1 MDESSRSTYNSL
13 GRHQRLSDI
22 INIEN
27 DMIAKAKAISHGANS
42 MRYVVNKDKADII
55 KLHSLP
61 DNVAAESL
69 WTRML
74 LHQAKFLGEH
84 PKAIKNNM
92 IRIEVSPTAEE
103 TKGWTNVD
111 WEKLADDFIREF
123 DSIDLSEKIKRA
135 KDRHTNL
142 CNSQYVV
149 SLHRDSKSGILHLHI
164 DANRIDNGGNINNDH
179 NIHIR
184 AMVAANNITKRRG
197 WVQASDISTQN
208 KQEITNACIDALRS
222 MDRFD
227 WNDYV
232 ERLKQYGY
240 DVMQQKDSQN
250 IVRGYSIKRGNSTYK
265 SSSLGKGR
273 NLMPSKIE
281 ATWKELHKEVLQKE
295 NADIDNHEKNTSE
308 ELQTAK
314 NARCRNCNEFQS
326 QSLVHHSINW
336 NYCDYEIDILS
347 NVNDILMQDVSLP
360 ENNVFATINDLQRT
374 AVLLFAGYLDAATQ
388 MSESTGGGGSTPDGW
403 GRDKGEDDLEW
414 ARRCAKMASHM
425 CRPAIKRGN
434 RR

>member
-1 MDESSRSTYNSL
+1 
-13 GRHQRLSDI
+13 
-22 INIEN
+22 
-27 DMIAKAKAISHGANS
+27 MIAKARAISHGANS

-55 KLHSLP
+55 KLHLLP

-69 WTRML
+69 WSRML
-74 LHQAKFLGEH
+74 LHQAKFMGERF
-84 PKAIKNNM
+84 KSIKNNM

-103 TKGWTNVD
+103 TKGWTNAD
-111 WEKLADDFIREF
+111 WGKLADDFIREF
-123 DSIDLSEKIKRA
+123 DSIDLSEKTKRA
-135 KDRHTNL
+135 KDKHTNL
-142 CNSQYVV
+142 RNSQYVV

-164 DANRIDNGGNINNDH
+164 DANRIDNEGNINNDH

-184 AMVAANNITKRRG
+184 AMAAANNIAKRRG
-197 WVQASDISTQN
+197 WIQASDISMQN
-208 KQEITNACIDALRS
+208 KQEITNACMDALRS

-240 DVMQQKDSQN
+240 DVMLQKDSQDV
-250 IVRGYSIKRGNSTYK
+250 VRGYSIKRGNSTYK

-281 ATWKELHKEVLQKE
+281 ATWKDLHKDILQQDKADKE
-295 NADIDNHEKNTSE
+295 NQVKNTSA
-308 ELQTAK
+308 ELQTAN
-314 NARCRNCNEFQS
+314 NARCRNCNEYQP
-326 QSLVHHSINW
+326 QPLVHHSINW
-336 NYCDYEIDILS
+336 NYRDYEIEIPS
-347 NVNDILMQDVSLP
+347 NANDILMQNMSLP
-360 ENNVFATINDLQRT
+360 KNNVFATINDLQQT
-374 AVLLFAGYLDAATQ
+374 AILLFAGYLDAATQ

-403 GRDKGEDDLEW
+403 GRNKDEDDLEW
-414 ARRCAKMASHM
+414 ARRCARMANHM

>member
-1 MDESSRSTYNSL
+1 
-13 GRHQRLSDI
+13 
-22 INIEN
+22 
-27 DMIAKAKAISHGANS
+27 MIAKARAISHGANS

-55 KLHSLP
+55 KLHLLP

-69 WTRML
+69 WSRML
-74 LHQAKFLGEH
+74 IHQAKFLGEH
-84 PKAIKNNM
+84 SKAIKNNM

-103 TKGWTNVD
+103 TKEWTNAD

-123 DSIDLSEKIKRA
+123 DSIDLSEKTKRA
-135 KDRHTNL
+135 KDKHTNL
-142 CNSQYVV
+142 RNSQYVV
-149 SLHRDSKSGILHLHI
+149 SLHRDSKSDILHLHI
-164 DANRIDNGGNINNDH
+164 DANRIDNDGNINNDH

-184 AMVAANNITKRRG
+184 AMAAANNIAKRRG
-197 WVQASDISTQN
+197 WIQASDISMQN
-208 KQEITNACIDALRS
+208 KQEITNDCMDALRS

-403 GRDKGEDDLEW
+403 GRDKDEDDLEW

>member
-1 MDESSRSTYNSL
+1 
-13 GRHQRLSDI
+13 
-22 INIEN
+22 
-27 DMIAKAKAISHGANS
+27 MIAKARAISHGANS
-42 MRYVVNKDKADII
+42 MRYVVNKDMSDII
-55 KLHSLP
+55 KLHLLP

-69 WTRML
+69 WSRML
-74 LHQAKFLGEH
+74 LHQAKFMGWRS
-84 PKAIKNNM
+84 KAIKNNM

-103 TKGWTNVD
+103 TKGWTNED

-123 DSIDLSEKIKRA
+123 DSIDLSEKTKRA
-135 KDRHTNL
+135 KDKHTNL
-142 CNSQYVV
+142 RNSQYVV

-164 DANRIDNGGNINNDH
+164 DANRIDNDGNINNDH

-184 AMVAANNITKRRG
+184 AMAAANNIAKRRG
-197 WVQASDISTQN
+197 WVQAADISRHN
-208 KQEITNACIDALRS
+208 KQEITAACMDVLRS
-222 MDRFD
+222 MDRFG
-227 WNDYV
+227 WNDYI
-232 ERLKQYGY
+232 ERLKQKGY
-240 DVMQQKDSQN
+240 DVMLQKDSQDV
-250 IVRGYSIKRGNSTYK
+250 VRGYSIKRGNSTYK

-281 ATWKELHKEVLQKE
+281 TTWNELHKEVLQKE

-308 ELQTAK
+308 ELQTAN

-326 QSLVHHSINW
+326 QPLVHHSINW
-336 NYCDYEIDILS
+336 NYCDYEIDIPS
-347 NVNDILMQDVSLP
+347 NANDILMQDVSLS

-388 MSESTGGGGSTPDGW
+388 MSESSGGGGSTPDDW
-403 GRDKGEDDLEW
+403 GRGKDEDDLEW
-414 ARRCAKMASHM
+414 ARRCTRMASHM

>member
-1 MDESSRSTYNSL
+1 
-13 GRHQRLSDI
+13 
-22 INIEN
+22 
-27 DMIAKAKAISHGANS
+27 MIAKARAISHGANS

-55 KLHSLP
+55 KLHLLP
-61 DNVAAESL
+61 DNVSAESL
-69 WTRML
+69 WSRML
-74 LHQAKFLGEH
+74 LHQAKFSGEY

-92 IRIEVSPTAEE
+92 IRIEVSPTSEE
-103 TKGWTNVD
+103 TKGWTNTD

-123 DSIDLSEKIKRA
+123 DSIDLSEKNKCA

-142 CNSQYVV
+142 RNSQYVV

-164 DANRIDNGGNINNDH
+164 DANRIDNDGNINNDH

-184 AMVAANNITKRRG
+184 AMAAANNIAKRRG
-197 WVQASDISTQN
+197 WIQASDISIQN
-208 KQEITNACIDALRS
+208 KQEITNDCMDALRS
-222 MDRFD
+222 MDRFN

-240 DVMQQKDSQN
+240 DMMLQKDSQN
-250 IVRGYSIKRGNSTYK
+250 IIRGYSIKRCNSTYK

-281 ATWKELHKEVLQKE
+281 ATWEKLHKEVLQQEDADRE
-295 NADIDNHEKNTSE
+295 NHVRNTSA
-308 ELQTAK
+308 ELQTAN
-314 NARCRNCNEFQS
+314 NARCRNCNEYQP

-336 NYCDYEIDILS
+336 NYHDYEIDIPS
-347 NVNDILMQDVSLP
+347 NANDILMQDVSLP
-360 ENNVFATINDLQRT
+360 ENNVFATINDLQQT

-403 GRDKGEDDLEW
+403 GRNKDEDDLEW
-414 ARRCAKMASHM
+414 ARRCARMASQM
-425 CRPAIKRGN
+425 CRPAVKRGN

>member
-1 MDESSRSTYNSL
+1 
-13 GRHQRLSDI
+13 
-22 INIEN
+22 
-27 DMIAKAKAISHGANS
+27 MIAKARAISHGANS

-55 KLHSLP
+55 KLHLLP
-61 DNVAAESL
+61 DNVSAESL
-69 WTRML
+69 WSRML
-74 LHQAKFLGEH
+74 LHQAKFSGEY

-92 IRIEVSPTAEE
+92 IRIEVSPTSEE
-103 TKGWTNVD
+103 TKGWTNTD

-123 DSIDLSEKIKRA
+123 DSIDLSEKNKCA

-142 CNSQYVV
+142 RNSQYVV

-164 DANRIDNGGNINNDH
+164 DANRIDNDGNINNDH

-184 AMVAANNITKRRG
+184 AMAAANNIAKRRG
-197 WVQASDISTQN
+197 WIQASDISIQN
-208 KQEITNACIDALRS
+208 KQEITNDCMDALRS
-222 MDRFD
+222 MDRFN

-240 DVMQQKDSQN
+240 DMMLQKDSQN
-250 IVRGYSIKRGNSTYK
+250 IIRGYSIKRGNSTYK

-281 ATWKELHKEVLQKE
+281 ATWEKLHKEVLQQEDADRE
-295 NADIDNHEKNTSE
+295 NHVRNTSA
-308 ELQTAK
+308 ELQTAN
-314 NARCRNCNEFQS
+314 NARCRNCNEYQP
-326 QSLVHHSINW
+326 QLLVHHSINW
-336 NYCDYEIDILS
+336 NYHDYEIDIPS
-347 NVNDILMQDVSLP
+347 NANDILMQDVSLP
-360 ENNVFATINDLQRT
+360 ENNVFATINDLQQT

-403 GRDKGEDDLEW
+403 GRNKDEDDLEW
-414 ARRCAKMASHM
+414 ARRCARMASQM
-425 CRPAIKRGN
+425 CRPAVKRGN

>member
-1 MDESSRSTYNSL
+1 
-13 GRHQRLSDI
+13 
-22 INIEN
+22 
-27 DMIAKAKAISHGANS
+27 MIAKARAISHGANS

-123 DSIDLSEKIKRA
+123 DSIDLSEKTKRA

-403 GRDKGEDDLEW
+403 GRDKGDDDLEW

>member
-1 MDESSRSTYNSL
+1 
-13 GRHQRLSDI
+13 
-22 INIEN
+22 
-27 DMIAKAKAISHGANS
+27 MIAKAKAISHGANS

-92 IRIEVSPTAEE
+92 IRIEASPTAEE

>member
-1 MDESSRSTYNSL
+1 
-13 GRHQRLSDI
+13 
-22 INIEN
+22 
-27 DMIAKAKAISHGANS
+27 MIAKARAISHGANS

-55 KLHSLP
+55 KLHLLP

-69 WTRML
+69 WSRML

-84 PKAIKNNM
+84 TKAIKNNM

-103 TKGWTNVD
+103 TKGWTNDD

-123 DSIDLSEKIKRA
+123 DSIDLSKEIKRT

-142 CNSQYVV
+142 RNSQYVV

-164 DANRIDNGGNINNDH
+164 DANRIDNDGNINNDH

-184 AMVAANNITKRRG
+184 AMAAANNIAKRRG
-197 WVQASDISTQN
+197 WIQASDISIQN
-208 KQEITNACIDALRS
+208 KQEITNDCMDALRS
-222 MDRFD
+222 MDRFN

-240 DVMQQKDSQN
+240 DVMLQKDSQN

-281 ATWKELHKEVLQKE
+281 ATWEKLHKEVLQQEDADRE
-295 NADIDNHEKNTSE
+295 NHVRNTSA
-308 ELQTAK
+308 ELQTAN
-314 NARCRNCNEFQS
+314 NARCRNCNEYQP

-336 NYCDYEIDILS
+336 NYHDYEIDIPS
-347 NVNDILMQDVSLP
+347 NANDILMQDVSLP
-360 ENNVFATINDLQRT
+360 ENNVFATINDLQQT

-403 GRDKGEDDLEW
+403 GRGKDEDDLEW
-414 ARRCAKMASHM
+414 ARRCARMASQM

>member
-1 MDESSRSTYNSL
+1 
-13 GRHQRLSDI
+13 
-22 INIEN
+22 
-27 DMIAKAKAISHGANS
+27 MIAKARAISHGANS
-42 MRYVVNKDKADII
+42 MRYVVNKDQADII
-55 KLHSLP
+55 KLHLLP

-69 WTRML
+69 WSRML
-74 LHQAKFLGEH
+74 LHQAKFWGEH
-84 PKAIKNNM
+84 TKAIKNNM

-103 TKGWTNVD
+103 TKGWTNAD

-123 DSIDLSEKIKRA
+123 DSIDLSKGTKRT
-135 KDRHTNL
+135 KDMHTNL
-142 CNSQYVV
+142 CHSQYVV

-164 DANRIDNGGNINNDH
+164 DANRIDNDGNINNDH

-184 AMVAANNITKRRG
+184 AMAAANNITKRRG
-197 WVQASDISTQN
+197 WVQASDISMQN
-208 KQEITNACIDALRS
+208 KQEITNACINVLRS

-232 ERLKQYGY
+232 ERLKQKGY
-240 DVMQQKDSQN
+240 DVMLQKDSQDV
-250 IVRGYSIKRGNSTYK
+250 VRGYSIKRGNSTYK

-403 GRDKGEDDLEW
+403 GRDKDEDDLEW
-414 ARRCAKMASHM
+414 ARRCARMASHM

>member
-1 MDESSRSTYNSL
+1 
-13 GRHQRLSDI
+13 
-22 INIEN
+22 
-27 DMIAKAKAISHGANS
+27 MIAKARAISHGANS
-42 MRYVVNKDKADII
+42 MRYVVNKDQADII
-55 KLHSLP
+55 KLHLLP

-69 WTRML
+69 WSRML
-74 LHQAKFLGEH
+74 LHQAKFWGEH
-84 PKAIKNNM
+84 TKAIKNNM

-103 TKGWTNVD
+103 TKGWTNAD

-123 DSIDLSEKIKRA
+123 DSIDLSKGTKRT
-135 KDRHTNL
+135 KDMHTNL
-142 CNSQYVV
+142 CHSQYVV

-164 DANRIDNGGNINNDH
+164 DANRIDNDGNINNDH

-184 AMVAANNITKRRG
+184 AMAAANNITKRRG
-197 WVQASDISTQN
+197 WVQASDISMQN
-208 KQEITNACIDALRS
+208 KQEITNACINVLRS

-232 ERLKQYGY
+232 ERLKQKGY
-240 DVMQQKDSQN
+240 DVMLQKDSQDV
-250 IVRGYSIKRGNSTYK
+250 VRGYSIKRGNSTYK

-403 GRDKGEDDLEW
+403 GRDKDEDDLVW
-414 ARRCAKMASHM
+414 ARRCARMASHM

>member
-1 MDESSRSTYNSL
+1 
-13 GRHQRLSDI
+13 
-22 INIEN
+22 
-27 DMIAKAKAISHGANS
+27 MIAKARAISHGANS

-55 KLHSLP
+55 KLHLLP

-69 WTRML
+69 WSRML

-84 PKAIKNNM
+84 TKAIKNNM

-103 TKGWTNVD
+103 TKGWTNDD

-123 DSIDLSEKIKRA
+123 DSIDLSKETKRT

-142 CNSQYVV
+142 RNSQYVV

-164 DANRIDNGGNINNDH
+164 DANRIDNNGNINNDH

-184 AMVAANNITKRRG
+184 AMAAANNITKRRG
-197 WVQASDISTQN
+197 WVQASDISMQN
-208 KQEITNACIDALRS
+208 KQEITNACMDALRS
-222 MDRFD
+222 MDRFN

-240 DVMQQKDSQN
+240 DVMLQKDSQN

-281 ATWKELHKEVLQKE
+281 ATWEKLHKEVLQQEDADRE
-295 NADIDNHEKNTSE
+295 NHVRNTSA
-308 ELQTAK
+308 ELQTAN
-314 NARCRNCNEFQS
+314 NARCRYCNEYQP

-336 NYCDYEIDILS
+336 NYHDYEIDIPS
-347 NVNDILMQDVSLP
+347 NANDILMQDVSLS

-388 MSESTGGGGSTPDGW
+388 MSESSGGGGSTPDDW
-403 GRDKGEDDLEW
+403 GRGKDEDDLEW
-414 ARRCAKMASHM
+414 ARRCTRMASHM

>member
-1 MDESSRSTYNSL
+1 
-13 GRHQRLSDI
+13 
-22 INIEN
+22 
-27 DMIAKAKAISHGANS
+27 MIAKARAISHGANS

-103 TKGWTNVD
+103 TKGWTNAD
-111 WEKLADDFIREF
+111 WEKLADDFICEF
-123 DSIDLSEKIKRA
+123 DSIDLLKETKRA

-142 CNSQYVV
+142 RNSQYVV

-164 DANRIDNGGNINNDH
+164 DANRIDNDGNINNDH

-184 AMVAANNITKRRG
+184 AINAANNISKRRG
-197 WVQASDISTQN
+197 WVLATDISKQN
-208 KQEITNACIDALRS
+208 KQEITDACMDALRS
-222 MDRFD
+222 MDSFD

-232 ERLKQYGY
+232 ERLKQCGY
-240 DVMQQKDSQN
+240 DVMLQKDSQDV
-250 IVRGYSIKRGNSTYK
+250 VRGYSIKRGNSTYK
-265 SSSLGKGR
+265 SSSLGKSR

-281 ATWKELHKEVLQKE
+281 MTWEELHKDILQQN
-295 NADIDNHEKNTSE
+295 NADKKNHAENTSA
-308 ELQTAK
+308 ELQTAN
-314 NARCRNCNEFQS
+314 NARCRNCNEYQP

-336 NYCDYEIDILS
+336 NYRNYEIDIPS
-347 NVNDILMQDVSLP
+347 NVNDILMQNVSLV
-360 ENNVFATINDLQRT
+360 ENNVFATINDLQQT
-374 AVLLFAGYLDAATQ
+374 AILLFAGYLDAATQ
-388 MSESTGGGGSTPDGW
+388 MSESSGGGGSTPDGW
-403 GRDKGEDDLEW
+403 GKDEDEDDLEW
-414 ARRCAKMASHM
+414 ARRCARMASHM

>member
-1 MDESSRSTYNSL
+1 
-13 GRHQRLSDI
+13 
-22 INIEN
+22 
-27 DMIAKAKAISHGANS
+27 MIAKARAISHGANS

-55 KLHSLP
+55 KLHLLP

-69 WTRML
+69 WSRML
-74 LHQAKFLGEH
+74 LHQAKFLGERS
-84 PKAIKNNM
+84 KTIKNNM
-92 IRIEVSPTAEE
+92 IRIEVSPTSEE
-103 TKGWTNVD
+103 TKGWTNTD
-111 WEKLADDFIREF
+111 WGKLADDFILEF
-123 DSIDLSEKIKRA
+123 DSIDLSEKTKRV
-135 KDRHTNL
+135 KDKHTNL
-142 CNSQYVV
+142 RNSQYVV

-164 DANRIDNGGNINNDH
+164 DANRIDNDGNINNDH

-184 AMVAANNITKRRG
+184 AMAAANNIAKRKG
-197 WVQASDISTQN
+197 WVQASDISKQN
-208 KQEITNACIDALRS
+208 KQEITNACINVLRS

-232 ERLKQYGY
+232 ERLKQKGY
-240 DVMQQKDSQN
+240 DVMLQKDSQDV
-250 IVRGYSIKRGNSTYK
+250 VRGYSIKRGNSTYK

-336 NYCDYEIDILS
+336 NYCDYEIYILS

-388 MSESTGGGGSTPDGW
+388 MSESTGGGGCTPDGW
-403 GRDKGEDDLEW
+403 GRDKDEDDLEW
-414 ARRCAKMASHM
+414 ARRCAKKASHM

>member
-1 MDESSRSTYNSL
+1 
-13 GRHQRLSDI
+13 
-22 INIEN
+22 
-27 DMIAKAKAISHGANS
+27 MIAKARAISHGANS

-69 WTRML
+69 WARML

-103 TKGWTNVD
+103 TKGWTNAD

-123 DSIDLSEKIKRA
+123 DSIDLLKESKRA

-142 CNSQYVV
+142 RNSQYVV

-164 DANRIDNGGNINNDH
+164 DANRIDNDGNINNDH

-197 WVQASDISTQN
+197 WGQASDISMQN
-208 KQEITNACIDALRS
+208 KQEITNACMDALRS

-232 ERLKQYGY
+232 ERLKQRGY
-240 DVMQQKDSQN
+240 DVLLQKDSQDV
-250 IVRGYSIKRGNSTYK
+250 VRGYSIKRGNSTYK
-265 SSSLGKGR
+265 SSSLGKSR

-281 ATWKELHKEVLQKE
+281 ATWNELRKEVLQKE
-295 NADIDNHEKNTSE
+295 KTDIDSHVKNTSA
-308 ELQTAK
+308 ELQTAN
-314 NARCRNCNEFQS
+314 NARCRNCNEYQP
-326 QSLVHHSINW
+326 QTLVHHSINW
-336 NYCDYEIDILS
+336 NYCDYEIDIPS
-347 NVNDILMQDVSLP
+347 NANDILMQDVSLS

-388 MSESTGGGGSTPDGW
+388 MSESFGGGGSTPDDW
-403 GRDKGEDDLEW
+403 GRGKDEDDLEW
-414 ARRCAKMASHM
+414 ARRCTRMASHM

>member
-1 MDESSRSTYNSL
+1 
-13 GRHQRLSDI
+13 
-22 INIEN
+22 
-27 DMIAKAKAISHGANS
+27 MIAKARAISHGANS

-55 KLHSLP
+55 KLHLLP

-69 WTRML
+69 WSRML
-74 LHQAKFLGEH
+74 LHQAKFFGKH
-84 PKAIKNNM
+84 SKTIKNNM

-103 TKGWTNVD
+103 TKEWTNAD
-111 WEKLADDFIREF
+111 WEKLTDDFIREF
-123 DSIDLSEKIKRA
+123 DSIDLSEKTKRA
-135 KDRHTNL
+135 KDKHTNL
-142 CNSQYVV
+142 RNSQYVV

-164 DANRIDNGGNINNDH
+164 DANRIDNDGNINNDH

-184 AMVAANNITKRRG
+184 AMAAANNIAKRRG
-197 WVQASDISTQN
+197 WIQASDISMQN
-208 KQEITNACIDALRS
+208 KQEITNACMDALRS

-403 GRDKGEDDLEW
+403 GRDKDEDDLEW

>member
-1 MDESSRSTYNSL
+1 
-13 GRHQRLSDI
+13 
-22 INIEN
+22 
-27 DMIAKAKAISHGANS
+27 MIAKARAISHGANS

-55 KLHSLP
+55 KLHLLP

-69 WTRML
+69 WSRML

-103 TKGWTNVD
+103 TKGWTNAD

-123 DSIDLSEKIKRA
+123 DSIDLSEKNKCA

-142 CNSQYVV
+142 RNSQYVV

-164 DANRIDNGGNINNDH
+164 DANRIDNDGNINNDH

-184 AMVAANNITKRRG
+184 AMAAANNIAKRRG
-197 WVQASDISTQN
+197 WIQASDISIQN
-208 KQEITNACIDALRS
+208 KQAITNDCMDALRS
-222 MDRFD
+222 MDRFN

-240 DVMQQKDSQN
+240 DVMLQKDSQN

-281 ATWKELHKEVLQKE
+281 ATWEKLHKEVLQQEDADRE
-295 NADIDNHEKNTSE
+295 NHVRNTSA
-308 ELQTAK
+308 ELQTAN
-314 NARCRNCNEFQS
+314 NARCRNCNEYQP

-336 NYCDYEIDILS
+336 NYHDYEIDIPS
-347 NVNDILMQDVSLP
+347 NANDILMQDVSLP
-360 ENNVFATINDLQRT
+360 ENNVFATINDLQQT

-403 GRDKGEDDLEW
+403 GRDKDEDDLEW
-414 ARRCAKMASHM
+414 ARRCARMASQM
-425 CRPAIKRGN
+425 CRPAVKRGN

>member
-1 MDESSRSTYNSL
+1 
-13 GRHQRLSDI
+13 
-22 INIEN
+22 
-27 DMIAKAKAISHGANS
+27 MIAKARAISHGANS

-123 DSIDLSEKIKRA
+123 DSIDLSEKTKRA

>member
-1 MDESSRSTYNSL
+1 
-13 GRHQRLSDI
+13 
-22 INIEN
+22 
-27 DMIAKAKAISHGANS
+27 MIAKARAISHGANS

-55 KLHSLP
+55 KLHLLP

-69 WTRML
+69 WSRML
-74 LHQAKFLGEH
+74 IHQAKFLGEH
-84 PKAIKNNM
+84 SKAIKNNM

-103 TKGWTNVD
+103 TKEWTNAD

-123 DSIDLSEKIKRA
+123 DSIDLSEKTKRA
-135 KDRHTNL
+135 KDKHTNL
-142 CNSQYVV
+142 RNSQYVV

-164 DANRIDNGGNINNDH
+164 DANRIDNDGNINNDH

-184 AMVAANNITKRRG
+184 AMAAANNIAKRRG
-197 WVQASDISTQN
+197 WIQASDISMQN
-208 KQEITNACIDALRS
+208 KQEITNACMDALRS

-281 ATWKELHKEVLQKE
+281 ATWKDLHKDILQQDKADKE
-295 NADIDNHEKNTSE
+295 NQVNNTSA
-308 ELQTAK
+308 ELQTAN
-314 NARCRNCNEFQS
+314 NARCRNCNEYQP
-326 QSLVHHSINW
+326 QPLVHHSINW
-336 NYCDYEIDILS
+336 NYRDYEIEIPS
-347 NVNDILMQDVSLP
+347 NANDILMQNMSFP
-360 ENNVFATINDLQRT
+360 KNNVFATINDLQQT
-374 AVLLFAGYLDAATQ
+374 AILLFAGYLDAATQ

-403 GRDKGEDDLEW
+403 GRDKDEDDLEW
-414 ARRCAKMASHM
+414 ARRCARMANHM